1 VSELAHPAR
10 QAQPPATGRA
20 RVLVKERIAQAGIEL
35 LSQHFQVDV
44 EIEMPAD
51 QLSERI
57 GEYDALIVRSATRVD
72 ADLLARAE
80 RLKVVGRAGT
90 GVDNVDVAEAT
101 RRGIIVANAPGSNMV
116 SAAEHAIGLLLA
128 LARNIPQAHAALV
141 QGRWERSRFGGVELQ
156 GKTLGVLGFGR
167 IGQLVAARARGLGM
181 QVVAHDPFVTP
192 ERFREAQ
199 VAHCTLDEVLAGAD
213 FISLHAPLTADTR
226 HLIRSETID
235 RMNPGVRIVNAA
247 RGDLVDLEALVAALK
262 DGRVAAAAL
271 DVFPSEPYTDGEVLT
286 LPNVVVTPHLGAST
300 QEAQDRA
307 GVIVAEQVA
316 AALAGGFVSN
326 AVNIPF
332 GRAEDMEVM
341 GPFLPLASKLG
352 RLAAGLSGGGFERVE
367 VTCSGALAEY
377 DTRLLSSAV
386 LVGAFAGYVDEHVN
400 LVNART
406 IAEGMGIHLV
416 ESAEPAT
423 GHFTN
428 LITVSTLP
436 GEAVS
441 GTTIGRDNRTWLVAV
456 HPYQVEIE
464 LDAHMMVMLND
475 DRPGMI
481 GRVGTLLGEH
491 GVNIAN
497 MNVSRNVPGEAAVM
511 VLSVDTPPAP
521 QVLEALRAEQGI
533 QSVRVV
539 SLTGI

>member
-1 VSELAHPAR
+1 MSELADPAP
-10 QAQPPATGRA
+10 QAPPPATGRA
-20 RVLVKERIAQAGIEL
+20 RVLVKERIAQAGLDL
-35 LSQHFQVDV
+35 LAQQFQVDV
-44 EIEMPAD
+44 ELEMPAD
-51 QLSERI
+51 KLSERI
-57 GEYDALIVRSATRVD
+57 GEYDALIVRSATSVD

-213 FISLHAPLTADTR
+213 FITLHAPLTADTR

-235 RMNPGVRIVNAA
+235 RMKPGVRIVNAA

-332 GRAEDMEVM
+332 GRAEDIEVM

-352 RLAAGLSGGGFERVE
+352 RLAAGLSGGGFDRVE

-386 LVGAFAGYVDEHVN
+386 LVGAFAGHVDEHVN

-406 IAEGMGIHLV
+406 IAEGMGIHVV

-441 GTTIGRDNRTWLVAV
+441 GTTIGRDNRPWLVAV

-491 GVNIAN
+491 AVNIAN

-521 QVLEALRAEQGI
+521 EVLDTLRAEQGI

>member
-1 VSELAHPAR
+1 MSELAHPAR
-10 QAQPPATGRA
+10 QASPPATGRA
-20 RVLVKERIAQAGIEL
+20 RVLVKERIAQAGIDL
-35 LSQHFQVDV
+35 LAQDFQVDV

-57 GEYDALIVRSATRVD
+57 GDYDALIVRSATSVD

-199 VAHCTLDEVLAGAD
+199 VAHCTLDEVLARRR
-213 FISLHAPLTADTR
+213 LHQPAR
-226 HLIRSETID
+226 
-235 RMNPGVRIVNAA
+235 AA
-247 RGDLVDLEALVAALK
+247 
-262 DGRVAAAAL
+262 DGRHPPPDPQRDDRPDEAGRAHRQRRSRRPGRPGSACGRAEGRPGGGAAL

-352 RLAAGLSGGGFERVE
+352 RLAAGLSGGGFQRVE

-386 LVGAFAGYVDEHVN
+386 LVGAFAGHVDEHVN

-406 IAEGMGIHLV
+406 IAEGMGIHVV

-436 GEAVS
+436 GRGGRPARPS
-441 GTTIGRDNRTWLVAV
+441 AATTA
-456 HPYQVEIE
+456 
-464 LDAHMMVMLND
+464 
-475 DRPGMI
+475 PGW
-481 GRVGTLLGEH
+481 
-491 GVNIAN
+491 
-497 MNVSRNVPGEAAVM
+497 SRCIPTR
-511 VLSVDTPPAP
+511 SRSSWTP
-521 QVLEALRAEQGI
+521 
-533 QSVRVV
+533 
-539 SLTGI
+539 T

>member
-10 QAQPPATGRA
+10 QASPPATGRA
-20 RVLVKERIAQAGIEL
+20 RVLVKERIAQAGIDL
-35 LSQHFQVDV
+35 LAQHFQVDV

-57 GEYDALIVRSATRVD
+57 GDYDALIVRSATSVD

-235 RMNPGVRIVNAA
+235 RMKPGVRIVNAA

-386 LVGAFAGYVDEHVN
+386 LVGAFAGHVDEHVN

-406 IAEGMGIHLV
+406 IAEGMGIHVV

-497 MNVSRNVPGEAAVM
+497 MNVSRNVRGEAAVM
-511 VLSVDTPPAP
+511 VLSVDTPPAQP
-521 QVLEALRAEQGI
+521 VLETLRAEQGI

>member
-1 VSELAHPAR
+1 
-10 QAQPPATGRA
+10 
-20 RVLVKERIAQAGIEL
+20 
-35 LSQHFQVDV
+35 
-44 EIEMPAD
+44 
-51 QLSERI
+51 
-57 GEYDALIVRSATRVD
+57 
-72 ADLLARAE
+72 
-80 RLKVVGRAGT
+80 
-90 GVDNVDVAEAT
+90 
-101 RRGIIVANAPGSNMV
+101 
-116 SAAEHAIGLLLA
+116 
-128 LARNIPQAHAALV
+128 
-141 QGRWERSRFGGVELQ
+141 
-156 GKTLGVLGFGR
+156 
-167 IGQLVAARARGLGM
+167 
-181 QVVAHDPFVTP
+181 
-192 ERFREAQ
+192 
-199 VAHCTLDEVLAGAD
+199 
-213 FISLHAPLTADTR
+213 
-226 HLIRSETID
+226 
-235 RMNPGVRIVNAA
+235 
-247 RGDLVDLEALVAALK
+247 
-262 DGRVAAAAL
+262 
-271 DVFPSEPYTDGEVLT
+271 
-286 LPNVVVTPHLGAST
+286 VVTPHLGAST

-341 GPFLPLASKLG
+341 APFLPLASKLG

-386 LVGAFAGYVDEHVN
+386 LVGAFAGHVDEHVN

-406 IAEGMGIHLV
+406 IAEGMGIHVV

-441 GTTIGRDNRTWLVAV
+441 GTTIGRDNRPWLVAV

-511 VLSVDTPPAP
+511 VLSVDTPPA
-521 QVLEALRAEQGI
+521 QKVLDTLRAEQGI